1 MLVSVAYK
9 SLQKYI
15 FVCYINF
22 VVNVSLKKEEEKD
35 AFHFEHHIKKEEEKD
50 AFHFEHHICVQTS
63 DTLIYSHTVRV

>member
-1 MLVSVAYK
+1 VAYK

-35 AFHFEHHIKKEEEKD
+35 AFHFEHHI
-50 AFHFEHHICVQTS
+50 CVQTS